1 MLPTSGTVHLLA
13 HTIYSRAALLNC
25 ELAPTHGLLGKMHT
39 GKEYRYQSHT
49 ARTGLPTV
57 LL

>member
-1 MLPTSGTVHLLA
+1 MLPASGTVHLLG
-13 HTIYSRAALLNC
+13 HTIYSQAALLNC
-25 ELAPTHGLLGKMHT
+25 ELAPTHGPLVKMHT

-49 ARTGLPTV
+49 ARTGLPTM